1 MPAMVRARHLGF
13 VAVLLLSIIL
23 TGSRT
28 AGQQPAAEGR
38 FDLIIINGRVMD
50 GSGNPWFRADI
61 GIANGRI
68 AALGRLDRAR
78 AARVIDAGDRYVT
91 PGFIDVHTHAG
102 PGLAREGLRQAQPLL
117 AQGVTTIVAN
127 PDGGGPIDLA
137 KQRADLERGGTGV
150 NVLLLIGHGSVRSAA
165 MGGAVNRKPSEDEM
179 GRMEEMVRAAMRD
192 GAYGLSSGIYYVPGS
207 FATTDEIIALA
218 RVAGESG
225 GLYTSHI
232 RDEGNYNVGVVAS
245 VQEVIRVAEEA
256 GVIGIVTHMKAL
268 GPDSWGLS
276 VACTT
281 RIDQAR
287 ARGVQVFADQYPYEA
302 SSTSLV
308 AALLPGQEGGREAL
322 VKRIADPAT
331 RMTLA
336 AMVRE
341 NFRRRGGPASLVIAF
356 YAPDRT
362 LEGKSVA
369 EIAAARGAAPEDAV
383 LDLVARG
390 DAGIVSFNMSEADIA
405 HIMRQPYTMTSSDG
419 DLVPMGSGR
428 PHPRNNGAFARKLAV
443 YVRER
448 GVVSLESA
456 IRSATS
462 LSATVFGLS
471 DRGVIRPGAWADL
484 AIFDLKEVRDR
495 ATYLDPHQL
504 ATGMTYVL
512 VNGQVAVEDGKFT
525 GAMAG
530 SVLRKNQY

>member
-1 MPAMVRARHLGF
+1 MPAMRTRRLGAF
-13 VAVLLLSIIL
+13 CLFLSLVLA
-23 TGSRT
+23 GSPT
-28 AGQQPAAEGR
+28 TGQQAADGR

-68 AALGRLDRAR
+68 AALGRLDRTK
-78 AARVIDAGDRYVT
+78 AARVIDAADRYVT

-150 NVLLLIGHGSVRSAA
+150 NVLLLIGHGSVRSAV
-165 MGGAVNRKPSEDEM
+165 MGSVNRKPSEDEM
-179 GRMEEMVRAAMRD
+179 GRMEQLVRAGMRD
-192 GAYGLSSGIYYVPGS
+192 GAYGLSSGLYYVPGS
-207 FATTDEIIALA
+207 FATTDEVIALA

-308 AALLPGQEGGREAL
+308 AALLPGQEGGRDAL
-322 VKRIADPAT
+322 VKRLADPAM
-331 RMTLA
+331 RIQLA
-336 AMVRE
+336 AVVRE

-356 YAPDRT
+356 YTPDRT

-369 EIAAARGAAPEDAV
+369 EVAAARGTPPEETV
-383 LDLVARG
+383 LDLVTRG
-390 DAGIVSFNMSEADIA
+390 DASIVSFNMSEADIA

-495 ATYLDPHQL
+495 ATYVEPHQL
-504 ATGMTYVL
+504 ATGMTWVL
-512 VNGQVAVEDGKFT
+512 VNGQIAVEDGKFT
-525 GAMAG
+525 GALAG
-530 SVLRKNQY
+530 RVVRKNQ

>member
-1 MPAMVRARHLGF
+1 MRTRPLGASF
-13 VAVLLLSIIL
+13 LLLCL
-23 TGSRT
+23 VLAGSRT
-28 AGQQPAAEGR
+28 TGQQPSADGR
-38 FDLIIINGRVMD
+38 FDLLIINGRVMD

-68 AALGRLDRAR
+68 AALGRLDRTK

-91 PGFIDVHTHAG
+91 PGFIDVHSHTG
-102 PGLAREGLRQAQPLL
+102 PALARDGLRQAQPLL
-117 AQGVTTIVAN
+117 AQGVTTVVAN
-127 PDGGGPIDLA
+127 PDGGGPVDLA
-137 KQRADLERGGTGV
+137 SQRADLERGGTGV
-150 NVLLLIGHGSVRSAA
+150 NVMLLIGHGSVRSAV
-165 MGGAVNRKPSEDEM
+165 MGRVNRKPSEDEM
-179 GRMEEMVRAAMRD
+179 SRMEQMVRAAMRE
-192 GAYGLSSGIYYVPGS
+192 GAYGLSSGLYYVPGS
-207 FATTDEIIALA
+207 FATTDEVIVLA
-218 RVAGESG
+218 RAAGESG
-225 GLYTSHI
+225 GLYTSHL
-232 RDEGNYNVGVVAS
+232 RDEGNYNVGVVAA
-245 VQEVIRVAEEA
+245 VQEVVRVAEEA

-268 GPDSWGLS
+268 GPDSWGLA

-322 VKRIADPAT
+322 MTRLADPPA
-331 RMTLA
+331 RRTLA
-336 AMVRE
+336 AGVRE

-356 YAPDRT
+356 YSPDRT
-362 LEGKSVA
+362 LEGKSIA
-369 EIAAARGAAPEDAV
+369 DIAAARGTAPEEAV
-383 LDLVARG
+383 LDLIARG
-390 DAGIVSFNMSEADIA
+390 DASIVSFNMSEADIT

-419 DLVPMGSGR
+419 DLVPMGAGR

-456 IRSATS
+456 VRAATS
-462 LSATVFGLS
+462 LSATVFGLG

-484 AIFDLKEVRDR
+484 AIFDLQEVRDR
-495 ATYLDPHQL
+495 ATYLEPHQL
-504 ATGMTYVL
+504 ATGMAFVL
-512 VNGQVAVEDGKFT
+512 VNGQIAVEDGKLT

-530 SVLRKNQY
+530 RVIRKNQ